1 MSDNRAGTFLGGMLL
16 GTAVGTALGL
26 LIAPRSGRETRRF
39 LRKSAQ
45 ALPDVA
51 EDLKTSVQYQSE
63 KLLDSAKTSLDDTF
77 DRLQDAIE
85 VGKEAMNQ
93 TQRDLSRQKLPL
105 AGEGFQAELV
115 GSELDEPFAAEESS
129 RSSSIA
135 S

>member
-1 MSDNRAGTFLGGMLL
+1 MSDNRAGAFLGGMLL

-39 LRKSAQ
+39 LRKSAE

-77 DRLQDAIE
+77 DRLQEAIE
-85 VGKEAMNQ
+85 VGKETMSQ
-93 TQRDLSRQKLPL
+93 TQRELSRQKLPL
-105 AGEGFQAELV
+105 PGEGFQPELV
-115 GSELDEPFAAEESS
+115 GSDLEEPLSSEESS
-129 RSSSIA
+129 RSSTVA